1 MKTFIAG
8 LLLGLVLSSLLF
20 AAPLVS
26 IDLQTTANANRV
38 MAAFCTVYNRP
49 DKVPD
54 ATWKPTGS
62 QTEMN
67 RPLID
72 NPQSKAMLARIAEL
86 EPKAVSVVTP
96 DLAASL
102 AAVQAYLER
111 RHLSADEAKAASTPA
126 ATSAKQE

>member
-1 MKTFIAG
+1 MRLALSLALEQAQWAALNG
-8 LLLGLVLSSLLF
+8 ESAVYSRSLGEARSVLQDNF
-20 AAPLVS
+20 N
-26 IDLQTTANANRV
+26 Q
-38 MAAFCTVYNRP
+38 
-49 DKVPD
+49 
-54 ATWKPTGS
+54 
-62 QTEMN
+62 
-67 RPLID
+67 D

-111 RHLSADEAKAASTPA
+111 RHLSADEAKAAATPA